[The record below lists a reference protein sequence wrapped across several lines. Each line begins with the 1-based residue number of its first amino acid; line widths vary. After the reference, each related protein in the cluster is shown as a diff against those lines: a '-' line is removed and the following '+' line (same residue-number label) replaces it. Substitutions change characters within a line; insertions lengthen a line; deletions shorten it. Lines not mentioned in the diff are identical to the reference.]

1 MVSEHGLFGVP
12 IQVLLEQD
20 QKRVPGVKVPL
31 FFQAVSG
38 AVKVKPDINHF
49 LCVVS
54 PDSSTLFI
62 IKQRLSNETVKTN

>member
-1 MVSEHGLFGVP
+1 MVLKAFFIVVSEHGLFGVP

-38 AVKVKPDINHF
+38 AVKVKPDINHVF
-49 LCVVS
+49 LYFFMCS
-54 PDSSTLFI
+54 FS
-62 IKQRLSNETVKTN
+62 R